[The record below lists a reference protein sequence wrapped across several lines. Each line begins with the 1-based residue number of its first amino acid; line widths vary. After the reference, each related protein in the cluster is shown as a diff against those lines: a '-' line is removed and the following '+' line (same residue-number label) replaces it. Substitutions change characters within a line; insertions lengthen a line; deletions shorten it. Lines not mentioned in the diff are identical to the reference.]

1 MSFDQGHIFKVLLL
15 GHGLPAGL
23 PSPSP
28 CRILRKITRI
38 PRPGRAGRKA
48 KLTVTIDEELIPKAK
63 ERARSQGVSL
73 SDFIERALR
82 GLILEKR
89 RPFSARWRGRFKAA
103 RRKDDRYEALAERY
117 L

>member
-63 ERARSQGVSL
+63 EQARSQGVSL

-103 RRKDDRYEALAERY
+103 RRKDDRYEALTERY

>member
-63 ERARSQGVSL
+63 EQARSQGVSL